1 MAVEVHGTL
10 IRIPQGDTGNVTFV
24 ADRGEIADGDKG
36 VFTLARRDGTAL
48 LRKRLPPDP
57 EAGAFHM
64 AFVYEDTAKLRP
76 GSYEWSFRVVRGGAF
91 DANGRL
97 TGAQGSHT
105 AVLKGQ
111 LNVMEV
117 AGGAR

>member
-1 MAVEVHGTL
+1 MAVEVRGTM
-10 IRIPQGDTGNVTFV
+10 IRIPQGDTGNVKF
-24 ADRGEIADGDKG
+24 AADGDLSDWDKAL
-36 VFTLARRDGTAL
+36 FTLARRDGSTI
-48 LRKRLPPDP
+48 LRKVLPPDL
-57 EAGAFHM
+57 GDNAFHM